1 MHELRAEKKARDAVG
16 EDARDGTVVGCCS
29 SHWTAQREP
38 SRSLRNGRKVA
49 AGRGEAKISASMMER
64 ETLMT

>member
-1 MHELRAEKKARDAVG
+1 MHELRAGKKARDAVG

-49 AGRGEAKISASMMER
+49 ASRGEA
-64 ETLMT
+64 